1 MILVVTAVAMAAGV
15 IDSFLSDK
23 STRSKPNNI
32 NNGIP

>member
-1 MILVVTAVAMAAGV
+1 MTLVVTAVAAGV
-15 IDSFLSDK
+15 IDSFLSGK